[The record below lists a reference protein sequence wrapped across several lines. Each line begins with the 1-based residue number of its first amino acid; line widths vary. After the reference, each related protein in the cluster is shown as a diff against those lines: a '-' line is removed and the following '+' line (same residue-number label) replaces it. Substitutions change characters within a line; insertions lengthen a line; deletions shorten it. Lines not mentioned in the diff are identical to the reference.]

1 VTQHA
6 LDELDALDGRD
17 TRDVQYGSAV
27 ASVYDSLIA
36 PALPAEAAV
45 DRLRP
50 YVTGARVLEIGVG
63 TGRVA
68 LPVAALAARV
78 VGMDNSGPML
88 DELRAKTVPGN
99 VSLVRA
105 DFRDPLPV
113 AGPFDAAY
121 STMGSLAC
129 VADREELT
137 AALSHIRAVLAPGAT
152 LSLEYYAT
160 GTYRPLVAQHTVTLP
175 TPHHGGTTT
184 FTITLDDAD
193 ILTMGTRI
201 DADGRPPVEFSER
214 VLLIERDEVEVCL
227 NRAGFTVEH
236 VYAAKSPQPYD
247 WYTARAAK

>member
-1 VTQHA
+1 MTQ
-6 LDELDALDGRD
+6 DAQD
-17 TRDVQYGSAV
+17 THDVQYGIAV

-36 PALPAEAAV
+36 PAMPAEAAV

-50 YVTGARVLEIGVG
+50 HVTGAHVLEIGVG

-68 LPVAALAARV
+68 IPVAAIAARV
-78 VGMDNSGPML
+78 VGLDNSRPML
-88 DELRAKTVPGN
+88 DEFRAKTVPGN

-105 DFRDPLPV
+105 DFREPLPV
-113 AGPFDAAY
+113 TGPFDAAY

-137 AALSHIRAVLAPGAT
+137 AALAHIRAVLAPGAT

-193 ILTMGTRI
+193 LLTMGTRI
-201 DADGRPPVEFSER
+201 DAVGTPPVEFSEH
-214 VLLIERDEVEVCL
+214 VLLIERDEVEACL
-227 NRAGFTVEH
+227 NRAGFTVQH
-236 VYAAKSPQPYD
+236 VYPAQSPQPYD
-247 WYTARAAK
+247 WYTARATE